1 MKILIAT
8 KNNHKVR
15 ELNEMLNMP
24 NVELFSM
31 ADLNIDLDIIEDGNS
46 FEENALIKAKALYKY
61 LSDDSYT
68 VIADDSGLCVDALN
82 GAPGI
87 FSARYSG
94 GGDKENNIKLLDELK
109 NIPDTK
115 RTAHFSCVIAL
126 ANKNGTKTF
135 EGICNGIIAHEEIG
149 DNKFGYDPIFIYPEA
164 NCTFG
169 EMPAEEKNKVS
180 HRANA
185 VLKLKKYLEEI

>member
-1 MKILIAT
+1 MKILLAT
-8 KNNHKVR
+8 KNNHKVK
-15 ELNEMLNMP
+15 ELNTMLNLP
-24 NVELFSM
+24 DIEIFSM
-31 ADLNIDLDIIEDGNS
+31 SDLNIDLEIIEDGKT
-46 FEENALIKAKALYKY
+46 FEENALIKATTLYNY
-61 LSDDSYT
+61 LNDDSYT
-68 VIADDSGLCVDALN
+68 VIADDSGLCVDFLN

-94 GGDKENNIKLLDELK
+94 GGDKENNIKLLNALK
-109 NIPDTK
+109 NVPDEQ

-126 ANKNGTKTF
+126 ADKTGAKTF
-135 EGICNGIIAHEEIG
+135 EGFCNGVIAHEEKG

-169 EMPAEEKNKVS
+169 EMPASEKNKVS

-185 VLKLKKYLEEI
+185 ISKLKKYLEEI

>member
-15 ELNEMLNMP
+15 ELQQMLNLP

-31 ADLNIDLDIIEDGNS
+31 SDLNIDLDIIEDGNS
-46 FEENALIKAKALYKY
+46 FKENALIKATELYKH
-61 LSDDSYT
+61 LNDASYT
-68 VIADDSGLCVDALN
+68 VIADDSGLCVDFLN

-87 FSARYSG
+87 YSARYSG
-94 GGDKENNIKLLDELK
+94 GGDKENNIKLLNELNNVPDE
-109 NIPDTK
+109 K

-126 ANKNGTKTF
+126 ADKNGTKTF
-135 EGICNGIIAHEEIG
+135 EGICNGVIAHEEIG

-164 NCTFG
+164 NATFG
-169 EMPAEEKNKVS
+169 EMPADEKNKVS

-185 VLKLKKYLEEI
+185 VAKLKKYLEEI